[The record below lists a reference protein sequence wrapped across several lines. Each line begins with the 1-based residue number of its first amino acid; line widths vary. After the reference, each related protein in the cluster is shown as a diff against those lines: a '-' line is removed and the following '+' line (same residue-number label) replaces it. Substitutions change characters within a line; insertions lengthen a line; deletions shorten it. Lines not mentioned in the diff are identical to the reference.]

1 MLNTNNVPLTKV
13 NAGDLIIINMS
24 LDHLGDSHINSSQR
38 TLRVCTGDIFYVI
51 SYDIDNEMICV
62 ICPDGLVD
70 EFNSKNNFYQDEV
83 VES

>member
-1 MLNTNNVPLTKV
+1 MLNNKAPLTKV

-24 LDHLGDSHINSSQR
+24 LDLGDSHINSSQR

-51 SYDIDNEMICV
+51 SYDIDSEMICV